1 MTTAHFKAKNRK
13 AVIFFDCHYSN
24 IDPLTPSNIENCCK
38 QLNIEIIDIIYKYK
52 KADSINFEMLLHKIK
67 QNNESL
73 IVVIGKDT
81 YNLPD
86 NLISCV
92 ILGTLTR
99 LKLIEIYVCRETF
112 KKGDNQGSIT
122 LVPYDNANINLIAIA
137 ISHLELIIKNHQQQ
151 QS

>member
-1 MTTAHFKAKNRK
+1 MTSTHFKVKNRK

-24 IDPLTPSNIENCCK
+24 IEPLTPSNIENYCK

-52 KADSINFEMLLHKIK
+52 KADSINFEILLHKIK
-67 QNNESL
+67 QNNEPV

-86 NLISCV
+86 NLISCA

-99 LKLIEIYVCRETF
+99 LKLIELYVYREDF
-112 KKGDNQGSIT
+112 QKGDNQGSIT
-122 LVPYDNANINLIAIA
+122 LAPYDNANANLIAIA
-137 ISHLELIIKNHQQQ
+137 ISYLELIVKNQQQ
-151 QS
+151 KS